1 MRRSEEVRDAMVRF
15 CERLSEGDVASFDAL
30 VSQETATLVIGSS
43 PGEWI
48 TDRDGLRRPFE
59 IEGMMPS

>member
-1 MRRSEEVRDAMVRF
+1 MVRF

-59 IEGMMPS
+59 VEGMMPS